1 MKRLVALRY
10 VICMILRGVVNMLTV
25 NINGKKASLWGTLA
39 QMAIAGVA
47 NYGMAKAANPS
58 ESWNGYRDAMLNN
71 MAQVAIP
78 FAIQYVPGMK
88 EQADANPN
96 VEVQQ

>member
-1 MKRLVALRY
+1 MKYLAAFRY
-10 VICMILRGVVNMLTV
+10 VVNAILKGVDIMLTV

-47 NYGMAKAANPS
+47 SYGMAKAANPN
-58 ESWNGYRDAMLNN
+58 ESWNGYRDAMLAN

-78 FAIQYVPGMK
+78 FAIQSIPGMK
-88 EQADANPN
+88 EQADANPG

>member
-10 VICMILRGVVNMLTV
+10 VICMILRGVVIMLTV

-47 NYGMAKAANPS
+47 SYGMAKAANPN
-58 ESWNGYRDAMLNN
+58 ESWNGYRDSMLNN

-88 EQADANPN
+88 EQADANQN
-96 VEVQQ
+96 IEVQQ

>member
-10 VICMILRGVVNMLTV
+10 AICMILRGVVIMLTV

-47 NYGMAKAANPS
+47 SYGMAKAANPN

-78 FAIQYVPGMK
+78 FAIQSIPGLK
-88 EQADANPN
+88 EQADANPG

>member
-1 MKRLVALRY
+1 
-10 VICMILRGVVNMLTV
+10 
-25 NINGKKASLWGTLA
+25 
-39 QMAIAGVA
+39 
-47 NYGMAKAANPS
+47 MAKAANPN

-78 FAIQYVPGMK
+78 FAIQYVPGMR
-88 EQADANPN
+88 EQADANPG

>member
-1 MKRLVALRY
+1 MKYLVAFIY
-10 VICMILRGVVNMLTV
+10 VVNVILRGVVNMLTV

-47 NYGMAKAANPS
+47 SYGMAKAANPN

-88 EQADANPN
+88 EQADANPG

>member
-10 VICMILRGVVNMLTV
+10 VICMILRGVVIMLTV

-39 QMAIAGVA
+39 QMAITGVA
-47 NYGMAKAANPS
+47 SYGMAKAANPN

-96 VEVQQ
+96 IEVQQ

>member
-1 MKRLVALRY
+1 MRYLAAFRY
-10 VICMILRGVVNMLTV
+10 VVNAILKGGDMMWTV
-25 NINGKKASLWGTLA
+25 NSDGKKASLWGTLA

-47 NYGMAKAANPS
+47 SYGMAKAANPN

-88 EQADANPN
+88 EQADANPG
-96 VEVQQ
+96 VEVQH

>member
-10 VICMILRGVVNMLTV
+10 VICMILKGVVIMLTV
-25 NINGKKASLWGTLA
+25 NINGNKASLWGTLA

-47 NYGMAKAANPS
+47 SYGMAKAANPN

-96 VEVQQ
+96 IEVQQ

>member
-10 VICMILRGVVNMLTV
+10 VICMILRGVFIMLTV
-25 NINGKKASLWGTLA
+25 NNNGKKESLWGTLA

-47 NYGMAKAANPS
+47 SYGMAKAENPNA
-58 ESWNGYRDAMLNN
+58 SWNGYRDAMLNN

-78 FAIQYVPGMK
+78 FATQYVPGMK
-88 EQADANPN
+88 EQADANPG